1 MVQIQDLMSKIR
13 IGRWFEEEYLLI
25 HDKYSLNMYSS
36 NYGDL
41 PGSSS
46 DKDVHHKRI
55 RMMGIQKYL
64 RKSCYHRIECT
75 AATFLAA
82 FMLRRPLNSAVLT
95 TTTHRKPERV
105 SDGIDTQVKAQII
118 NKCKIKMAQRKLY
131 NVRDPPWGG
140 DQRNK
145 ERTL

>member
-1 MVQIQDLMSKIR
+1 MSRIQIGGWS
-13 IGRWFEEEYLLI
+13 EEEYLI
-25 HDKYSLNMYSS
+25 RHDKYSFNMYSS

-105 SDGIDTQVKAQII
+105 SDGTDTQVQAQII

-131 NVRDPPWGG
+131 NVRDPP
-140 DQRNK
+140 
-145 ERTL
+145 

>member
-1 MVQIQDLMSKIR
+1 MSRIQIGGWS
-13 IGRWFEEEYLLI
+13 EEEYLI
-25 HDKYSLNMYSS
+25 RHDKYSLNMYSS

-55 RMMGIQKYL
+55 RMMRIQKYL

-105 SDGIDTQVKAQII
+105 SDGTDTQVKAQII
-118 NKCKIKMAQRKLY
+118 NKCKIKMGQRTLY
-131 NVRDPPWGG
+131 NVRDPP
-140 DQRNK
+140 
-145 ERTL
+145 

>member
-1 MVQIQDLMSKIR
+1 MSRIQIGGWS
-13 IGRWFEEEYLLI
+13 EEEYLI
-25 HDKYSLNMYSS
+25 RHDKYSLNMYFN

-105 SDGIDTQVKAQII
+105 SDGTDTQVKAQMI
-118 NKCKIKMAQRKLY
+118 NKCRIKMAQRKLY
-131 NVRDPPWGG
+131 NVRDPP
-140 DQRNK
+140 
-145 ERTL
+145 